1 MVAGGRARQSF
12 SQHLTLAQR
21 EARAQE
27 RAGLLGL
34 SHGSHGKRVLT
45 SQSLPSSQSS
55 LRNRPRPL
63 LLPLASGMVGFLSR
77 FPPNTHLPE
86 ASSGVDGGCGWTL
99 GSGKRIRAAAAALG
113 RALGWRK
120 TGLRDLT
127 GGCSEAKPEEW
138 PLKRGLT
145 LSLGRNQPRL
155 GSEPSSE
162 MGALPLPIP
171 GGQGH
176 GVKGPQIQSLVRIYT
191 LPGPHVR
198 CDFGQAASSLGFCC
212 HRPNTQ
218 SEARAQLGH

>member
-1 MVAGGRARQSF
+1 MAGGRARQSF

-45 SQSLPSSQSS
+45 SQSLPSSQPS

-77 FPPNTHLPE
+77 FPPHTHLPE